1 LQNTSTRKGINRG
14 VLVGVIL
21 IVIVAAGILAYY
33 QFASTPQV
41 KTETIKIDIKAVMQN
56 GVERHIFDPA
66 TVTVHK
72 GDHIVLI
79 ITNTD
84 ELLHGIVIPKLSLD
98 TGALKENQQAK
109 LEFDATAIGTYTML
123 CSVPGCAPDHAQ
135 MIGQIV
141 VSE

>member
-1 LQNTSTRKGINRG
+1 LQNTSTRKAINRG

-21 IVIVAAGILAYY
+21 IVIVAAGVLAYY
-33 QFASTPQV
+33 QFASAPQV

-66 TVTVHK
+66 TVTVHN
-72 GDHIVLI
+72 GNHIVLM

-84 ELLHGIVIPKLSLD
+84 ELVHGIVIPKLNLD
-98 TGALKENQQAK
+98 TGALRQNQQGK
-109 LEFDATAIGTYTML
+109 LEFDATATGTYTML
-123 CSVPGCAPDHAQ
+123 CSVPGCAPDHAE